1 MVMKHVR
8 ILFVCMVVLAWCLPT
23 YAQGTKTFPVGA
35 FWPMTGPQAY
45 YGRVMSRG
53 ALTAIDQINGAGG
66 VAGYKMNLIITDF
79 KNVDVNLCV
88 TGVRKM
94 ISVDKIPV
102 VLASFSV
109 TSLGAQP
116 ICEKAKVLMINGGA
130 WSPKLV
136 NKPFLHT
143 IRLSQQQLLPAMIKH
158 FWDMGIRRLGL
169 MYLSDPSGEL
179 PMKNT
184 VIPMW
189 TKWGGTIVAEEPHQP
204 GLTDFSAYL
213 TRIRAA
219 KPDAIV
225 NLSTGADIGYAVK
238 GAREVG
244 LTCPISVPEWT
255 NDLQTIAGDTSE
267 NIYSCVEFYDR
278 KSSYPLTQAFVK
290 DFETKWQEPTDFY
303 SANYYDAVRFIFAE
317 LIRRVV
323 KKGGNP
329 LNGGELEEAIWQNPT
344 FDSVYGGKMT
354 LKRDGSVEKPMVIF
368 KVVKGKMD
376 LIKKVGA
383 AE

>member
-1 MVMKHVR
+1 
-8 ILFVCMVVLAWCLPT
+8 
-23 YAQGTKTFPVGA
+23 
-35 FWPMTGPQAY
+35 
-45 YGRVMSRG
+45 
-53 ALTAIDQINGAGG
+53 
-66 VAGYKMNLIITDF
+66 
-79 KNVDVNLCV
+79 
-88 TGVRKM
+88 
-94 ISVDKIPV
+94 
-102 VLASFSV
+102 
-109 TSLGAQP
+109 
-116 ICEKAKVLMINGGA
+116 
-130 WSPKLV
+130 
-136 NKPFLHT
+136 LHT
-143 IRLSQQQLLPAMIKH
+143 TRLSQQQLLPAMVKY

-184 VIPMW
+184 VIPTW

-219 KPDAIV
+219 KPDAII

-238 GAREVG
+238 GAREIG
-244 LTCPISVPEWT
+244 LTCPMSVPEWT
-255 NDLQTIAGDTSE
+255 NDLQTIAGEASE
-267 NIYSCVEFYDR
+267 NIYSCVEHYDR
-278 KSSYPLTQAFVK
+278 TSSYPLTKTFVK

-317 LIRRVV
+317 LISRVV
-323 KKGGNP
+323 KKNGNP
-329 LNGGELEEAIWQNPT
+329 LNGGELEEAIWQNPS

-368 KVVKGKMD
+368 KVVKGK
-376 LIKKVGA
+376 LTLVKKVGA

>member
-1 MVMKHVR
+1 MKQAKFLLVMVA
-8 ILFVCMVVLAWCLPT
+8 LLAWALPA
-23 YAQGTKTFPVGA
+23 YAASDKTFPIGA
-35 FWPMTGPQAY
+35 FLPMTGPQAY

-53 ALTAIDQINGAGG
+53 ALTAIDQINAAGG
-66 VAGYKMNLIITDF
+66 VEGYKMNLVITDF
-79 KNVDVNLCV
+79 KNIDVNLCV

-109 TSLGAQP
+109 TSLASQP

-136 NKPFLHT
+136 NLPYLHT
-143 IRLSQQQLLPAMIKH
+143 IRLSQQQMLPAILKY
-158 FWDMGIRRLGL
+158 FWDSGARRLGL
-169 MYLSDPSGEL
+169 LYLSDPSGEL

-184 VIPMW
+184 VIPLW

-213 TRIRAA
+213 TRIRAG
-219 KPDAIV
+219 KPDAII
-225 NLSTGADIGYAVK
+225 NLSTGQDIAYAVK
-238 GAREVG
+238 GAREIG
-244 LTCPISVPEWT
+244 LTCPISVAEWT
-255 NDLQTIAGDTSE
+255 DDLQTIAGDTSE
-267 NIYSCVEFYDR
+267 NVFSCVEYYDR
-278 KSSYPLTQAFVK
+278 KSSYPLTQALVK
-290 DFETKWQEPTDFY
+290 DFETKWKEPTDFY
-303 SANYYDAVRFIFAE
+303 SANYYDAVKHLFAE

-329 LNGGELEEAIWQNPT
+329 LNGGELEEAIWLDPK

-354 LKRDGSVEKPMVIF
+354 LKRDGSVDKPMVIF
-368 KVVKGKMD
+368 KVVKGKLT
-376 LIKKVGA
+376 LIKQLTA
-383 AE
+383 TE

>member
-1 MVMKHVR
+1 MKQVK
-8 ILFVCMVVLAWCLPT
+8 IFLVCVAVWAWSLPA
-23 YAQGTKTFPVGA
+23 YAQSSKTFPIGA

-53 ALTAIDQINGAGG
+53 AMTAIDQINGAGG
-66 VAGYKMNLIITDF
+66 VAGYKMDLIVTDF
-79 KNVDVNLCV
+79 KNIDVNLCV

-102 VLASFSV
+102 VLTSFTV
-109 TSLGAQP
+109 TTLGAQP

-143 IRLSQQQLLPAMIKH
+143 TRLSQQQMLPPMLKY
-158 FWDMGIRRLGL
+158 FWDNGARRLAL

-179 PMKNT
+179 PAKNT
-184 VIPMW
+184 VIPLW

-213 TRIRAA
+213 TRIRAG
-219 KPDAIV
+219 KPDAII

-238 GAREVG
+238 GAREIG
-244 LTCPISVPEWT
+244 LTCPISVAEWN
-255 NDLQTIAGDTSE
+255 NDYQTIAGDTSE
-267 NIYSCVEFYDR
+267 NIFACMEFYDPKR
-278 KSSYPLTQAFVK
+278 SYPLTQAFVK
-290 DFETKWQEPTDFY
+290 DFEAKWKEPTDFY

-317 LIRRVV
+317 LINRVA

-329 LNGGELEEAIWQNPT
+329 LNGGELEEAIWQDPK
-344 FDSVYGGKMT
+344 FDSVYGGKMI
-354 LKRDGSVEKPMVIF
+354 LKRDGSVDKPMVIF
-368 KVVKGKMD
+368 KVIKGK
-376 LIKKVGA
+376 LTLVKQVTA
-383 AE
+383 TE

>member
-1 MVMKHVR
+1 MKQVK
-8 ILFVCMVVLAWCLPT
+8 ILLVGVAVLACCLPVCP
-23 YAQGTKTFPVGA
+23 AGAKEFPIGA

-66 VAGYKMNLIITDF
+66 VAGYQMNLIITDF

-109 TSLGAQP
+109 TSLASQP

-136 NKPFLHT
+136 DKPFLHT
-143 IRLSQQQLLPAMIKH
+143 IRLSQQQMLPAMLKYL
-158 FWDMGIRRLGL
+158 WDSGARRLGL
-169 MYLSDPSGEL
+169 MYLSDPSGEI
-179 PMKNT
+179 PMKTT

-213 TRIRAA
+213 TRIRAG

-238 GAREVG
+238 GAREIG

-267 NIYSCVEFYDR
+267 NVLTCVEHYDR
-278 KSSYPLTQAFVK
+278 TSSYPLTQAFVK
-290 DFETKWQEPTDFY
+290 DFETKWKEPTDFY
-303 SANYYDAVRFIFAE
+303 SANYYDAVKNIFAE

-323 KKGGNP
+323 RKGGNP
-329 LNGGELEEAIWQNPT
+329 LNGGELEEAIWLDPT

-368 KVVKGKMD
+368 KVVKGK
-376 LIKKVGA
+376 LTLLKQVGA
-383 AE
+383 AQ